1 MLGKVHETV
10 GSVQFI
16 LALEDVPV
24 QEVRRVQFRLPIK
37 AVLVHEEGEV
47 QFHLSLG
54 SSKYNK

>member
-24 QEVRRVQFRLPIK
+24 QEVRRVQFHLPIK
-37 AVLVHEEGEV
+37 AVLVHEKV